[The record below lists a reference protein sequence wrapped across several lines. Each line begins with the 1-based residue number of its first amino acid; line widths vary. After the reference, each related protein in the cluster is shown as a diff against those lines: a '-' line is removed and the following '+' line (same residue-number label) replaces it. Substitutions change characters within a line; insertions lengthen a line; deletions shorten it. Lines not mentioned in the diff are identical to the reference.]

1 MQDVPRYRTR
11 KIKKGLKM
19 SNHYKRCNYCRQ
31 VKPAEEFKGFKCK
44 SCMDKDAKKANKDKA
59 NG

>member
-1 MQDVPRYRTR
+1 
-11 KIKKGLKM
+11 M

-44 SCMDKDAKKANKDKA
+44 SCMDKDAKKANKEKA
-59 NG
+59 DG